1 MTGADRDPHAPC
13 YRDDR
18 KSEAVK
24 DQVLCRHFEAWPQ
37 LDRDGRTGFALAFCV
52 NPRHAPRG
60 RHDLGI

>member
-1 MTGADRDPHAPC
+1 MTGADRDPHARATATTASQKPLRIKC
-13 YRDDR
+13 YAGTL
-18 KSEAVK
+18 K
-24 DQVLCRHFEAWPQ
+24 AWPQ